1 MPPPSSADLPA
12 RPAPPSVVVFNDDE
26 TFLDLMQA
34 LLGDEG
40 FEVATRRDWDD
51 GPQFIKARRP
61 DLIVMDIVRDL
72 REVGWTLFD
81 ALKGDAATAT
91 IPIIVCTAS
100 HGAVERNRARLD
112 RHGDAYMLK
121 PFDLEE
127 FLAVVRRQLDPDA
140 RRGAGL

>member
-1 MPPPSSADLPA
+1 MSASSSEPPT
-12 RPAPPSVVVFNDDE
+12 PSVVVFNDDE

-40 FEVATRRDWDD
+40 FAVDTRRDWDD
-51 GPQFIKARRP
+51 GPQFVKARRP
-61 DLIVMDIVRDL
+61 DLIVMDIVREM

-81 ALKGDAATAT
+81 ALKGDATTAA

-100 HGAVERNRARLD
+100 HVAIERNRARLV

-121 PFDLEE
+121 PFDLDE
-127 FLAVVRRQLDPDA
+127 FLAVVHRQLD
-140 RRGAGL
+140 RRA

>member
-1 MPPPSSADLPA
+1 MPSSPSSDSSA
-12 RPAPPSVVVFNDDE
+12 PSVVVFNDDE

-40 FEVATRRDWDD
+40 FDVATRRDWED
-51 GPQFIKARRP
+51 GPEFIKARRP
-61 DLIVMDIVRDL
+61 DLIVMDIVREM

-81 ALKGDAATAT
+81 ALKGDATTAA

-100 HGAVERNRARLD
+100 QGSVERNRERLI

-121 PFDLEE
+121 PFDLDE
-127 FLAVVRRQLDPDA
+127 FLTVVRRQLDPGE
-140 RRGAGL
+140 RHKGAEA